1 MKNETT
7 MTNFSQI
14 NFNADQ
20 FPSVWERQYSLAN
33 GNVAVIT
40 YQVNPDEYAYSVVL
54 HSVAPESTG
63 QGWWDTVISEL
74 GATDDLAEAEALINF

>member
-1 MKNETT
+1 

-14 NFNADQ
+14 TFDADQ
-20 FPSVWERQYSLAN
+20 APSVWERHYPLAN

-40 YQVNPDEYAYSVVL
+40 YQVNPDEYAYIVVL
-54 HSVAPESTG
+54 HSVAPQSTG
-63 QGWWDTVISEL
+63 QDWWDTVIDEL